1 MFSFSEI
8 AGKFKLPLTDPILV
22 FSLILLIILFSPIL
36 LRKLNIPS
44 IIGLI
49 ISGIIIGPHGFNVL
63 EKNDAINLFSTIGL
77 LYIMFIA
84 GLELNLKEF
93 IANRNKSLV
102 FGFFTFIIPIAAGFP
117 IAYYVLD
124 YPVLASFLIASMF
137 ATQTLVAYPIV
148 SKLGVS
154 KNEAVAI
161 TVGGTIFTDTAVL
174 INLAIIKNLNVQNV
188 NSEFWIFLVIQLFV
202 FMLIVFGLIP
212 PITRY
217 FFSHLESE
225 KYSHYIFVMSVLF
238 LSAFLAQVAGLEPI
252 IGAFAAGL
260 ALNPLI
266 PKSGA
271 LMNRIEFIGNSL
283 FIPFFLISVGMIID
297 LRVFFKGFHA
307 LWVAFVLIILALLG
321 KWLAALFTQW
331 IFRYS
336 ATQRQL
342 IYGLSSAHAA
352 AILAFILV
360 GYNEQIIDEK
370 VFNSTIILILVSCV
384 VSSFVTEK
392 NAKKLLLELDSN
404 PSITENVFIQG
415 DNILMPIVNWEKLP
429 NVLRF
434 AILFRNKNSFFPIS
448 LLTIVPND
456 TEAEANI
463 LKSRE
468 KVEAFMDTASAT
480 ETPINTIVTI
490 DQNVAGGII
499 RTAREIMANTIIMGW
514 SQSSS
519 FFDKILGKTSD
530 TILDALDKTIIIADI
545 KKPINIAKRIILYA
559 PRYAEHEFG
568 FAYWCKKILKL
579 SEETMT
585 SIVFY
590 GCHQTKNAMENIHKQ
605 YSHNT
610 TLQFIETPSFFNFLT
625 HITLFKET
633 DLIVVVA
640 SRKGSISYES
650 VFDELPTFMNKYLE
664 LHTRIIIYPQQEG
677 KHYKDMNIIYEEA
690 KNPLLPGIKAI
701 KYVGKGLNY
710 IFKKKK

>member
-1 MFSFSEI
+1 MQSFSEI
-8 AGKFKLPLTDPILV
+8 ADKFKLPLTDPILV

-49 ISGIIIGPHGFNVL
+49 ISGIIIGPHGFNIL
-63 EKNDAINLFSTIGL
+63 EKNSAVTLFSTIGL

-102 FGFFTFIIPIAAGFP
+102 FGFFTFIISIAAGFP
-117 IAYYVLD
+117 IAHYVLD
-124 YPVLASFLIASMF
+124 YPLIASFLIASMF

-174 INLAIIKNLNVQNV
+174 INLAVIKNLHIQNV
-188 NSEFWIFLVIQLFV
+188 NSEFWIFLAIQLFA
-202 FMLIVFGLIP
+202 FLLIVFGLIP
-212 PITRY
+212 RITRY

-238 LSAFLAQVAGLEPI
+238 LSAFLAQLAGLEPI

-297 LRVFFKGFHA
+297 LRVFLTGYEA
-307 LWVAFVLIILALLG
+307 LWVAFVLIIIALLG

-331 IFRYS
+331 IFHYS

-360 GYNEQIIDEK
+360 GYNEQIIDDK

-392 NAKKLLLELDSN
+392 NAKKLLLESGKN
-404 PSITENVFIQG
+404 PTKTENIFIQG

-434 AILFRNKNSFFPIS
+434 AILFRSKNSFFPIS

-468 KVEAFMDTASAT
+468 KVEAFMDAASAT

-519 FFDKILGKTSD
+519 FFNKILRQKSD

-559 PRYAEHEFG
+559 PRHAEREFG
-568 FAYWCKKILKL
+568 FSYWCEKMMKL
-579 SEETMT
+579 SGEIMT

-590 GCHQTKNAMENIHKQ
+590 GHPDTKNAIENFHKQ
-605 YSHNT
+605 HMQNISI
-610 TLQFIETPSFFNFLT
+610 QFIETPSFMNFLT
-625 HITLFKET
+625 HTHLFKET
-633 DLIVVVA
+633 DLIVVIA
-640 SRKGSISYES
+640 SREGSISYENT
-650 VFDELPTFMNKYLE
+650 FDELPAYMDKHLE
-664 LHTRIIIYPQQEG
+664 SHTRFIIYPQQEG
-677 KHYKDMNIIYEEA
+677 MHYKGMNIIYDEA
-690 KNPLLPGIKAI
+690 KNPLQPGIKAI
-701 KYVGKGLNY
+701 ELVGKGLNY
-710 IFKKKK
+710 IFKKKR